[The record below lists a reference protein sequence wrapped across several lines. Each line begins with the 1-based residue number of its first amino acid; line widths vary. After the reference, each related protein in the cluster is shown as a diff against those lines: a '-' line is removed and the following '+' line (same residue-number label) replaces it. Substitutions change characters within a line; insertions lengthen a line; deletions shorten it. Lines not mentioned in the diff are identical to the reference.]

1 MKIYVAGPL
10 FNEMERER
18 NEAVAS
24 LIEATGHTTYLPQR
38 DGGVFSQ
45 MIEEGMEVNDVRSQ
59 IFKEDVEA
67 LESVDCIL
75 CLLDGRVPDE
85 GMCVELGIAHAL
97 GKKCVGYR
105 TDSRVAE
112 SEGMNIILEGC
123 LDTVFT
129 SREELEEFFSHC

>member
-1 MKIYVAGPL
+1 MKIYIAGPL

-45 MIEEGMEVNDVRSQ
+45 MLEEGKEVNGVRSQ
-59 IFKEDVEA
+59 IFREDVEA

-85 GMCVELGIAHAL
+85 GMCIELGMAYAL
-97 GKKCVGYR
+97 GKKCLGYK
-105 TDSRVAE
+105 TDSRVFMRGGDNLMIVE
-112 SEGMNIILEGC
+112 ILEE
-123 LDTVFT
+123 VFT
-129 SREELEEFFSHC
+129 TKDDLVNFFSNT